1 MTYTIKTEYLGDVF
15 QLIREGLLVCTF
27 DTNNADPSTY
37 EYFYN
42 IGFEWVFDV
51 S

>member
-1 MTYTIKTEYLGDVF
+1 MTYTIKTEYLGEVF
-15 QLIREGLLVCTF
+15 QLIREGNLVCTF
-27 DTNNADPSTY
+27 DTSTADPSTY

-42 IGFEWVFDV
+42 IGFDWVFDI